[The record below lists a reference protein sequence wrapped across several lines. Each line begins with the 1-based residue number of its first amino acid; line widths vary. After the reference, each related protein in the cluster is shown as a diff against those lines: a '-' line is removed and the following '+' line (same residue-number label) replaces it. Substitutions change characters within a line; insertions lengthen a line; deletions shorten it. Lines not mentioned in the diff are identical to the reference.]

1 MDIQARKISFVQEFL
16 KLNSEEAITSLENVL
31 KKLKTKQSEN
41 LKPMSM
47 QEFNERVDR
56 ALDDAENGRVLT
68 LDELRKEMAT
78 WS

>member
-16 KLNSEEAITSLENVL
+16 KLNSEEAIVSLEELL
-31 KKLKTKQSEN
+31 KQLKSKPKKEA
-41 LKPMSM
+41 KPMSM
-47 QEFNERVDR
+47 KEFNARIDR

-68 LDELRKEMAT
+68 LDELQKEMAS

>member
-16 KLNSEEAITSLENVL
+16 NLNSEEAIVSLEELL
-31 KKLKTKQSEN
+31 KQLKSRSKKEA
-41 LKPMSM
+41 KPMSM
-47 QEFNERVDR
+47 KEFNERIDR

-68 LDELRKEMAT
+68 MDELQKEMAS

>member
-16 KLNSEEAITSLENVL
+16 KLNSEEAIVSLEEVL
-31 KKLKTKQSEN
+31 KRLKSQSKKEM
-41 LKPMSM
+41 KPMSM
-47 QEFNERVDR
+47 KELNERVDR

-68 LDELRKEMAT
+68 LDELRKDMAS